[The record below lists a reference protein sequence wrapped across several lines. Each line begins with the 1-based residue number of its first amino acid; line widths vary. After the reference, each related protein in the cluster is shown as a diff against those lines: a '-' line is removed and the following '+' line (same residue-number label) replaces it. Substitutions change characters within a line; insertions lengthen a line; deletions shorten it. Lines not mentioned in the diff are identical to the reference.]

1 MVCRSQREREREK
14 KKKKKW
20 VGGRDGGPRCVKAI
34 FLPLTPTTRNLTWL
48 EVARG
53 DPRGR
58 LPHKHLHTQQL
69 ARTCTQHSTQPTR
82 CTVSGLLNRDIIAT
96 GNVSTFPSPSQQ
108 VSIPRRNLGLTARL
122 TTRPN
127 VPGERERERER
138 EAARLPVVR
147 RKQPNGGIQREHG
160 NPICRE
166 GGVRSSR
173 TSFDALAPT
182 ASNSS
187 TYTVATPS
195 SDPMG
200 SWLT

>member
-1 MVCRSQREREREK
+1 MLHGVEAPHPGVERQKPMKRDPGNPPPRRERERERERER
-14 KKKKKW
+14 KW

-127 VPGERERERER
+127 VPGGERERERER
-138 EAARLPVVR
+138 E
-147 RKQPNGGIQREHG
+147 RE
-160 NPICRE
+160 
-166 GGVRSSR
+166 
-173 TSFDALAPT
+173 
-182 ASNSS
+182 
-187 TYTVATPS
+187 TV
-195 SDPMG
+195 
-200 SWLT
+200 